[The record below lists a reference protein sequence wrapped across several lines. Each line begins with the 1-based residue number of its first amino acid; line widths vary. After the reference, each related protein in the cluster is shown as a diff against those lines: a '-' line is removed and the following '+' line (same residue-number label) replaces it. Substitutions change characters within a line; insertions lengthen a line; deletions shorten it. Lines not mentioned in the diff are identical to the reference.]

1 MFHKLEIVI
10 AFSIFGM
17 LPLYLNLMPETQVT
31 HLVALRII
39 LGSAILFGLLLVR
52 GKWRPLLRQVKRD
65 PKAALCCML
74 AAPLAMA
81 AGLLSI
87 WAYLNQQILAAS
99 LGQYLSPFVSVL
111 LAVVLLRERLSPL
124 QKLALIA
131 AAIGLML
138 QFGNHSFSVLLAVGI
153 GALFALYGFLKKCAQ
168 TDTFTSLILEHLAVL
183 PLALGY
189 WGYLHWQGEPSLIS
203 DQSSLWLQLG
213 FAPLILF
220 ALTLLNHGI
229 QKVNFTTY
237 GLMQFIDPSLQFLLG
252 IWVFNELCPPEQLLG
267 FMLIWGGLAA
277 VIGSGLRKH
286 QGGSAKLTQ
295 LS

>member
-1 MFHKLEIVI
+1 
-10 AFSIFGM
+10 M
-17 LPLYLNLMPETQVT
+17 LPLYLNLMPDAQVT
-31 HLVALRII
+31 NLVALRII
-39 LGSAILFGLLLVR
+39 LASAILVSLLLIKGR
-52 GKWRPLLRQVKRD
+52 WRPMLRQIRRQ
-65 PKAALCCML
+65 PKAALCCMV

-111 LAVVLLRERLSPL
+111 LAVVLLRERLSRL
-124 QKLALIA
+124 QKLALVA
-131 AAIGLML
+131 AATGLML
-138 QFGNHSFSVLLAVGI
+138 QFGHQSFSVLLALGI

-168 TDTFTSLILEHLAVL
+168 TDTLTSLTLEHLAVL
-183 PLALGY
+183 PMALGY
-189 WGYLHWQGEPSLIS
+189 WGYLHWRGEPGLIT
-203 DQSSLWLQLG
+203 QESSLWLQLG

-229 QKVNFTTY
+229 QRVNFTTY

-252 IWVFNELCPPEQLLG
+252 IWVFNELCPPEQMLG
-267 FMLIWGGLAA
+267 FMLIWGGLIA
-277 VIGSGLRKH
+277 VIGSGLRKPR
-286 QGGSAKLTQ
+286 SDNANLAE

>member
-17 LPLYLNLMPETQVT
+17 LPLYLNLMPDAQVT

-39 LGSAILFGLLLVR
+39 LGSAILVSLLFINGR
-52 GKWRPLLRQVKRD
+52 WRPMLRQVKRE
-65 PKAALCCML
+65 PKAALCCMV

-111 LAVVLLRERLSPL
+111 LAVVLFRERLSPM
-124 QKLALIA
+124 QRLALIA

-138 QFGNHSFSVLLAVGI
+138 QFGNHSFSVLLALGI

-168 TDTFTSLILEHLAVL
+168 TDTLTSLTLEHLAVL

-189 WGYLHWQGEPSLIS
+189 WGYLHWQGQPGLIS
-203 DQSSLWLQLG
+203 QECNLWLQLG

-267 FMLIWGGLAA
+267 FVLIWGGLAA
-277 VIGSGLRKH
+277 VIGSGLRNH
-286 QGGSAKLTQ
+286 HSDSAKLTQ